1 MAPRSGRARVR
12 HFPGAGNYRE
22 CDAANLAEPAP
33 TLLSCCAGR
42 LAIESS
48 DMPPLANVAN
58 LTTGY
63 GGLSGL
69 SGLAGSDFL
78 AGSVR

>member
-1 MAPRSGRARVR
+1 VR
-12 HFPGAGNYRE
+12 HFPGARNYRE

-48 DMPPLANVAN
+48 DMPPLANIAN

-69 SGLAGSDFL
+69 SGSAESDFP